1 MHKEFANIYD
11 IFMENVNY
19 DKWYEYL
26 RKYIK
31 TKGKVL
37 DLGCGT
43 GEFLVRFLKDDFD
56 CTGVDI
62 SEIMLDI
69 SRDKTKEFENIEFYN
84 EDIRDFKSLNKA
96 DYIISNFDTVNYF
109 SEYSDLEKF
118 LYNSYENLNENGILI
133 FDVVTEEVFDEMF
146 ENGIFLDEKD
156 NYTTIWKYDKA
167 EENYVINI
175 TLFIREKE
183 NIFKKY
189 EEVHVKTIFDL
200 EEIANLA
207 IDTGFEIVDI
217 KSEDSFGEN
226 RFFFI
231 LKK

>member
-1 MHKEFANIYD
+1 
-11 IFMENVNY
+11 MENN
-19 DKWYEYL
+19 
-26 RKYIK
+26 
-31 TKGKVL
+31 TPH
-37 DLGCGT
+37 
-43 GEFLVRFLKDDFD
+43 
-56 CTGVDI
+56 
-62 SEIMLDI
+62 
-69 SRDKTKEFENIEFYN
+69 KTKEFENIEFYN

-217 KSEDSFGEN
+217 KSEDGFGES
-226 RFFFI
+226 RFFYI

>member
-1 MHKEFANIYD
+1 MCKELLKTRVWIY
-11 IFMENVNY
+11 
-19 DKWYEYL
+19 
-26 RKYIK
+26 
-31 TKGKVL
+31 
-37 DLGCGT
+37 
-43 GEFLVRFLKDDFD
+43 
-56 CTGVDI
+56 
-62 SEIMLDI
+62 
-69 SRDKTKEFENIEFYN
+69 
-84 EDIRDFKSLNKA
+84 
-96 DYIISNFDTVNYF
+96 
-109 SEYSDLEKF
+109 
-118 LYNSYENLNENGILI
+118 
-133 FDVVTEEVFDEMF
+133 F

-217 KSEDSFGEN
+217 KSEDGFGES
-226 RFFFI
+226 RFFYI